1 MAYGRCLNHG
11 LCFVLR
17 LMLALQLMS
26 ELRPMFGFGL
36 CTAHVRPMHG
46 PCTAHVRPMYG
57 ICMALMG
64 LSAYSDTVRIV
75 GQAEPV
81 VAAVNKSASG
91 TDCATYMR

>member
-1 MAYGRCLNHG
+1 MY
-11 LCFVLR
+11 
-17 LMLALQLMS
+17 
-26 ELRPMFGFGL
+26 
-36 CTAHVRPMHG
+36 G